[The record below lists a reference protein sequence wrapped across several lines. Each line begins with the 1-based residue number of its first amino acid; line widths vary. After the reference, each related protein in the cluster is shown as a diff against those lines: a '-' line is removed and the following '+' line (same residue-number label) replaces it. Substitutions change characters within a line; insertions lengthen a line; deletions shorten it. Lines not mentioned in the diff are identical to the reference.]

1 MNRRNFLVATS
12 AGFSRAAF
20 GANDRVNIVL
30 VGAGGR
36 GRDHVEDLAKIPG
49 ATVGGICDTDQSRA
63 ERMAALVAKAQGTNP
78 KIYRRLPDVL
88 ADKQVDAVTI
98 ATCNH
103 WHALA
108 TILACQAGK
117 DVYVEKPVS
126 HNVWEGQKMV
136 EAARKYGRIVQ
147 AGHQSRCL
155 THIRQGTELL
165 SQGAIGKV
173 YMARG
178 ICYNR
183 RKSIGHQ
190 PDGPVPAGVDYDYW
204 LGPAPLR
211 PFNPN
216 RFHYNWHWFWDTG
229 NGDIGNQGVHQLDIA
244 RWGLRRDFPKAVFAA
259 GGKFVYDDDQET
271 PNTLTA
277 TYDFGDVQMTF
288 EVRGLLTL
296 RDGHIAQRGAS
307 FIGNTFFGSDGV
319 MEIDGSGTRVYMGE
333 KRELTT
339 EIKPKEKG
347 EEDTVVLMKNFLAA
361 VKSRK
366 PEDLLCGIEE
376 GHRSAALAHLA
387 NISYRTGHKVTFD
400 AERQTIPGDPAAAKL
415 LTRTYRKPW
424 VVPDRV

>member
-1 MNRRNFLVATS
+1 MINRRTFFLSTGATVAT
-12 AGFSRAAF
+12 FAAS
-20 GANDRVNIVL
+20 DRVNVVL

-36 GRDHVEDLAKIPG
+36 GRDHVQGFSQIPEARIAG
-49 ATVGGICDTDQSRA
+49 VCDADQTRA
-63 ERMAALVAKAQGTNP
+63 ERMAALATKLQGAAP
-78 KIYRRLPDVL
+78 KIYPKLEDVL
-88 ADKQVDAVTI
+88 KDKSVDVVTI

-108 TILACQAGK
+108 TVLACQAGK
-117 DVYVEKPVS
+117 DVYLEKPVS
-126 HNVWEGQKMV
+126 HNVWEGRKIV

-147 AGHQSRCL
+147 AGHQSRSL
-155 THIRQGTELL
+155 THIRKATDMLAA
-165 SQGAIGKV
+165 GAIGKV

-190 PDGPVPAGVDYDYW
+190 PDGPVPAGVDYSYW
-204 LGPAPLR
+204 LGPAPMR

-244 RWGLRRDFPKAVFAA
+244 RWGLNRGLPKSVVAS
-259 GGKFVYDDDQET
+259 GGKYIYEDDQET

-277 TYDFGDVQMTF
+277 TFDYGDVELVF

-296 RDGHIAQRGAS
+296 SDGHIAPRGAS

-319 MEIDGSGTRVYMGE
+319 MEIDGVSARIYAGE
-333 KRELTT
+333 KHELTA
-339 EIKPKEKG
+339 EVKPAEKG
-347 EEDTVVLMKNFLAA
+347 EEDTVLHMRNFLDA
-361 VKSRK
+361 VKTRK
-366 PEDLLCGIEE
+366 AADLRCDIEE

-387 NISYRTGHKVTFD
+387 NISYRTGRKLSFDPVREKFNGD
-400 AERQTIPGDPAAAKL
+400 AEANTLLSRKYRPPYVIPEK
-415 LTRTYRKPW
+415 
-424 VVPDRV
+424 V